1 MEAAP
6 KNIDWDA
13 LHNDLLNLP
22 TVSEVHDLH
31 IWSLST
37 KQVALSAHL
46 VAEKNILKEA
56 QALIFDKYKIHHM
69 TLQIDTQKDFDA
81 KYCFDVVE

>member
-6 KNIDWDA
+6 KEIDYDA
-13 LHNDLLNLP
+13 IHSDLLSLP
-22 TVSEVHDLH
+22 TVKEVHDLH
-31 IWSLST
+31 IWSIST

-56 QALIFDKYKIHHM
+56 QNLIYDKYKIHHI
-69 TLQIDTQKDFDA
+69 TLQVDNINP
-81 KYCFDVVE
+81 KYCSI